1 MQRFKQ
7 FLHFVYL
14 QSKSIALD
22 KKLVIYK
29 DLGRVDYKSAWNYQE
44 TLLQEN
50 VKLKS
55 LQMSRQRAEAASVLN
70 NKQPEY
76 FTTDSSTIPDTTSY
90 FLLCEHPP
98 VYTLGKSGKM
108 ENILISEERMSQQG
122 IEFYKTNRGGDIT
135 FHGPEQIVGYPILDL
150 EKLYTDIG
158 RYLRE
163 LEDVIIL
170 TLAEYGIFGERS
182 KGETGVWI
190 EPGKPGKERKICAM
204 GVRCSRWITMH
215 GFALNVNT
223 DLSYFE
229 NIIPCGIVN
238 KQVTSIE
245 KELNKKVA
253 MQEVKEKIQRNFEN
267 VFDVSLSTK
276 Y

>member
-7 FLHFVYL
+7 FLRFVYL

-29 DLGRVDYKSAWNYQE
+29 DLGRVDYKSAWDYQE

-50 VKLKS
+50 VKVKS
-55 LQMSRQRAEAASVLN
+55 LQMSRQRAEAASALN
-70 NKQPEY
+70 SEQLEY
-76 FTTDSSTIPDTTSY
+76 FTTDSCTIPDTTSY

-135 FHGPEQIVGYPILDL
+135 FHGLEQIVGYPILDL

-238 KQVTSIE
+238 KQVTSIK

-267 VFDVSLSTK
+267 VFGVSLSTK
-276 Y
+276 H